1 MACLVIMAALTGC
14 SKSDDQG
21 GGLSTPENTLPKKN
35 DDHGGKALPKGVFP
49 KKIVHKAE
57 NGNISYEI
65 TNNVQGEKVLSTTSI
80 SYKRDGSIESK
91 ILISVSYEGDYP
103 KEITYTESITN
114 GEKKNYTETYSFVDG
129 KLKTKYDNSDRAT
142 TTTYSYHN
150 DGKLAKVL
158 VEKPGKSTLNGQ
170 IIEKIYVTETDYTHT
185 GNVITAAEK
194 RYFKDTQGNKLDGN
208 TSLTTYTY
216 TFENENLIKVTES
229 TTEYYST
236 TEYTYDEKN
245 NPLFQNFTK
254 LMDPEYFNDAKNS
267 KNNILTRK
275 TTDKYNYNN
284 STIVNEHVYEYTYA
298 DNNYPLTEKVFRK
311 RTENGVEKKELDY
324 TTEYTY

>member
-1 MACLVIMAALTGC
+1 MKKIMACLVIMAALIGC

-21 GGLSTPENTLPKKN
+21 GGLSTPENTLPKKI
-35 DDHGGKALPKGVFP
+35 A
-49 KKIVHKAE
+49 HKAE

-65 TNNVQGEKVLSTTSI
+65 TNNVQGEKILSTTSI

-91 ILISVSYEGDYP
+91 ILISFSYEGDYP
-103 KEITYTESITN
+103 KEATYKRSKTN
-114 GEKKNYTETYSFVDG
+114 GENENYTETYSFVDG
-129 KLKTKYDNSDRAT
+129 KLIQKYDNSDRAT

-170 IIEKIYVTETDYTHT
+170 IIEKIYVTETDYMHT
-185 GNVITAAEK
+185 DNVITATEK

-216 TFENENLIKVTES
+216 TFENENLIKKTENS
-229 TTEYYST
+229 TEYYST

-311 RTENGVEKKELDY
+311 RTENGVEKKELGE
-324 TTEYTY
+324 TTEYAY